1 MKRYS
6 IAQGVRYFILA
17 FLFPLSV
24 CASDTI
30 TITFTGDI
38 LLDRGVRKRIEML
51 GVDHLFTPGI
61 DSIFS
66 ASDYVVANLE
76 CPATKI
82 RKPVYKRFIFRAEPE
97 WLSALKAHGI
107 THLNLAN
114 NHSIDQG
121 REGLIDTRN
130 NIIAAGMT
138 PIGAGDNMQEAST
151 PVMLTKSVVCG
162 GRLLDN
168 VLSDSRHRRESAV
181 CGGRLLE
188 RPVYI
193 IASQRLPLENFA
205 YLPNKPC
212 VSQEDFD
219 TLKNRVQS
227 LRRQAP
233 DSYII
238 VSLHW
243 GWEHTLKP
251 TVMQRHQAH
260 QLIDAGADI
269 LICHHSHTL
278 QTIENY
284 HGHPIYYS
292 IGNFIFDQQKPL
304 NTKTCLVQIKITSS
318 SASVETIPVE
328 IRKCVPYLRSAK

>member
-1 MKRYS
+1 MTKLYPLAIIHCHLAKRMS
-6 IAQGVRYFILA
+6 LWRQTIRHCFID
-17 FLFPLSV
+17 F
-24 CASDTI
+24 
-30 TITFTGDI
+30 
-38 LLDRGVRKRIEML
+38 RRRRK
-51 GVDHLFTPGI
+51 
-61 DSIFS
+61 S
-66 ASDYVVANLE
+66 A
-76 CPATKI
+76 
-82 RKPVYKRFIFRAEPE
+82 
-97 WLSALKAHGI
+97 
-107 THLNLAN
+107 
-114 NHSIDQG
+114 
-121 REGLIDTRN
+121 
-130 NIIAAGMT
+130 
-138 PIGAGDNMQEAST
+138 
-151 PVMLTKSVVCG
+151 VCG

-168 VLSDSRHRRESAV
+168 VL
-181 CGGRLLE
+181 

-284 HGHPIYYS
+284 HGRPIYYS